1 VPGACLQ
8 ICIGLRLLVS
18 EENFQRGPF
27 HLGRW
32 SKLVA
37 AIAFT
42 WACIAVIMFVLPQVY
57 PVTAAVSA
65 VSTVTYG
72 LFI

>member
-1 VPGACLQ
+1 VQ
-8 ICIGLRLLVS
+8 ICIGLRLLAS

-32 SKLVA
+32 SKVVA
-37 AIAFT
+37 GIAFT

-65 VSTVTYG
+65 TAGTDSRCST
-72 LFI
+72 L